1 MSLLLRSAIVSALLK
16 SPHGYSV
23 STLSR
28 EGSSYSP
35 PAGVTGLKSDYT
47 HGSLVQAL
55 KGQDVV
61 VSAIAGAAVPEQT
74 KVIDAAIEAGV
85 KRTLKTDF
93 LGFDIANKTT
103 TFWDERYKNVPF
115 STSRLPL
122 LADAISQSL
131 APTISPNTANRVLAI
146 RDVTVTFAEILNA
159 LETATGSAWPL
170 NHADLDQLFEES
182 KAKAARGDASGVSH
196 MIVRN
201 ILDVESEGDFDER
214 GIVSNELVGVEG
226 WELLRIVDAVV
237 AEVQDKKTVKH
248 WDHNS
253 ARDVVCS
260 NHGINYPNQAWITM
274 QMTYV
279 VGQQRTGGLDGNK
292 PPRLSSKSNFEIP
305 RVA

>member
-61 VSAIAGAAVPEQT
+61 VSAIAGAAVPEQA

-85 KRTLKTDF
+85 KRFIPSDFGSETRNKNSHSRVPFFVLKDQVQKYLLEKQETIEWTIFLSGPFLDETLKTDF
-93 LGFDIANKTT
+93 LGLDIANKTT

-170 NHADLDQLFEES
+170 NHADLDQLFEEG

-214 GIVSNELVGVEG
+214 GIVSNGLVGVEG
-226 WELLRIVDAVV
+226 WELQRIVDAVV
-237 AEVQDKKTVKH
+237 AEVQNKKAVK
-248 WDHNS
+248 
-253 ARDVVCS
+253 
-260 NHGINYPNQAWITM
+260 Q
-274 QMTYV
+274 
-279 VGQQRTGGLDGNK
+279 
-292 PPRLSSKSNFEIP
+292 
-305 RVA
+305 